1 MSILIADSGSTTAEW
16 ALITDDSPTQLM
28 TTTGINP
35 VHQHDET
42 IQRIIADELC
52 PVMRKYNPDISIS
65 MVPAVLVIK
74 QINDSQLC

>member
-52 PVMRKYNPDISIS
+52 PVMRKIQPRHIY
-65 MVPAVLVIK
+65 